1 MPGISSAEQQL
12 CNKFVKQNSKK
23 LSALVEREV
32 KKGRTDPLLANEIAM
47 FYCGVGVVGILQ
59 KVSKDFVKQNNKVLV
74 ALANREVAKGAT
86 DPALAS
92 SVTSFLA
99 ANKKPWYWPF

>member
-1 MPGISSAEQQL
+1 MQ
-12 CNKFVKQNSKK
+12 K
-23 LSALVEREV
+23 L
-32 KKGRTDPLLANEIAM
+32 
-47 FYCGVGVVGILQ
+47 
-59 KVSKDFVKQNNKVLV
+59 SKDFVKQNNKMLV
-74 ALANREVAKGAT
+74 ALANREVGKGAT